1 MRVRTDGVT
10 QRQTQTEFI
19 ICPMLYAVAMGQIK
33 TRSSRLVNVLSQAK
47 TNAGYVTTLT
57 SVIFY

>member
-1 MRVRTDGVT
+1 MRVRTDGLT
-10 QRQTQTEFI
+10 HRQTQTEFI

-47 TNAGYVTTLT
+47 TNAGYVTTLA

>member
-1 MRVRTDGVT
+1 
-10 QRQTQTEFI
+10 
-19 ICPMLYAVAMGQIK
+19 MLYAVAMGQIK

-47 TNAGYVTTLT
+47 TNAGYVTTLA